1 MSGIGIQL
9 RKKYSNVQNVILLY
23 VNLIYKNE
31 KKLNL
36 QKIYY
41 KEKLNK
47 QNLEFQ
53 AKMNAQNQENFEI
66 QENLKKKIMELD
78 FSQNIK

>member
-1 MSGIGIQL
+1 MTGIGIQL

-36 QKIYY
+36 QY
-41 KEKLNK
+41 
-47 QNLEFQ
+47 
-53 AKMNAQNQENFEI
+53 ACM
-66 QENLKKKIMELD
+66 
-78 FSQNIK
+78 